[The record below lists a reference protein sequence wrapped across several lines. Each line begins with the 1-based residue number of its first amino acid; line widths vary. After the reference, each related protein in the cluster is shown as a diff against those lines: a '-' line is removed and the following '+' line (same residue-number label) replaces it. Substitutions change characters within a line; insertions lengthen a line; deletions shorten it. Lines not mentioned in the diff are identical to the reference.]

1 MQIPGTEP
9 QRDERMMVVPLL
21 SGDQVQGAMAVWRT
35 GGSPFETHELD
46 FLVGLSRQA
55 AVALQN
61 ARLFNETSEALERQ
75 TASAEVLQ
83 VISGSMA
90 DPKPVFD
97 KILESCARLF
107 GAGDPAVC
115 LVDGDV
121 LRIGAYRGKFTEE
134 VEQAFPRP
142 LAGTIS
148 DMAIR
153 QGSVLY
159 SPERAGGGR
168 HAGLRHGSRT
178 PARRLLAS

>member
-1 MQIPGTEP
+1 
-9 QRDERMMVVPLL
+9 MVVPLL
-21 SGDQVQGAMAVWRT
+21 SGDEVQGAMAVWRT
-35 GGSPFETHELD
+35 GGSPFEPHELE
-46 FLVGLSRQA
+46 FLVGLSLQA

-97 KILESCARLF
+97 KILDSCARLF

-115 LVDGDV
+115 LVDGDL

-142 LAGTIS
+142 LAGH
-148 DMAIR
+148 DQRHGDPA
-153 QGSVLY
+153 GVGPV
-159 SPERAGGGR
+159 SPQRARGAR
-168 HAGLRHGSRT
+168 HAGLHPWKSHAGAATS
-178 PARRLLAS
+178 PS